1 MQMKIRSIQDKVV
14 VYHNK
19 KFFVIDIS
27 SDVKYA
33 INDFSWNYNILSG
46 SEDVL
51 AYCNSDIYYGEW
63 VDSNILLH
71 TTFDSYELI
80 KYLHELLPE
89 RLGYFY
95 LITSK
100 FVLTLPYHLLI
111 KILPSDDLE
120 SKRYH
125 RIMN

>member
-1 MQMKIRSIQDKVV
+1 MKIRSIQDKVV
-14 VYHNK
+14 VNLNK
-19 KFFVIDIS
+19 KFFVLGVLPY
-27 SDVKYA
+27 VKYA
-33 INDFSWNYNILSG
+33 INDFSWNERVLEGYEDILILKDT
-46 SEDVL
+46 DV
-51 AYCNSDIYYGEW
+51 YYGEW
-63 VDSNILLH
+63 VDANILVHEVTDYDNLAR
-71 TTFDSYELI
+71 YLMNLI
-80 KYLHELLPE
+80 P
-89 RLGYFY
+89 RGFGYFY